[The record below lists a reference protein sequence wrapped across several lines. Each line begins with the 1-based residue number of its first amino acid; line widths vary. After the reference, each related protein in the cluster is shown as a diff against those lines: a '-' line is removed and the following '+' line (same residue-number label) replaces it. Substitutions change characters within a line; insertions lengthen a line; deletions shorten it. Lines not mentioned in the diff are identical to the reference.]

1 MEDSLFPVIILI
13 IGAVS
18 SIISAA
24 AKGKKSEAAKK
35 AFQQH
40 TAARAAAAAK
50 PASMAT
56 MLPQRPVAQ
65 PQFKVSEPTVHA
77 HLDPDCET
85 HDAPGSLG
93 VSSSEG
99 KDPCHEDQL
108 TARRPVQDE
117 TETAPSLTL
126 DWTGE
131 SLVKSFIM
139 QEVLTR
145 PAQRRAAR

>member
-1 MEDSLFPVIILI
+1 MEDSLFPLIVLI

-18 SIISAA
+18 SIVSAA
-24 AKGKKSEAAKK
+24 SKGKKNEAAKK
-35 AFQQH
+35 AFQQ
-40 TAARAAAAAK
+40 RAAARTAAPAK

-56 MLPQRPVAQ
+56 MLPERNVAQ
-65 PQFKVSEPTVHA
+65 PRVSVSAPTVHT
-77 HLDPDCET
+77 HLTPDCET

-93 VSSSEG
+93 VGSSEG
-99 KDPCHEDQL
+99 KDPCHEEQL
-108 TARRPVQDE
+108 TAQRSMHDE
-117 TETAPSLTL
+117 SEAAPALTL
-126 DWTGE
+126 DWTGD

>member
-1 MEDSLFPVIILI
+1 MEDSLFPVIVLI

-24 AKGKKSEAAKK
+24 AKSKKSEAAKK

-40 TAARAAAAAK
+40 TAARAAAAK
-50 PASMAT
+50 SNSMAT
-56 MLPQRPVAQ
+56 MLPQRPAQ
-65 PQFKVSEPTVHA
+65 PQVKVSEPTVHA

-93 VSSSEG
+93 VASSEG
-99 KDPCHEDQL
+99 KDPCHEEQL
-108 TARRPVQDE
+108 TGMRNMHDE
-117 TETAPSLTL
+117 PEAAPALTL
-126 DWTGE
+126 EWTGD